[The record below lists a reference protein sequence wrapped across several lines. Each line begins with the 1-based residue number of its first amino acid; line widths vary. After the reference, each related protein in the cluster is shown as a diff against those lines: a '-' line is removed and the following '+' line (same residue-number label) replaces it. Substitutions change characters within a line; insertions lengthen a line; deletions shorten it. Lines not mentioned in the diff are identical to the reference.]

1 MLAQRRPGASAAPA
15 ACGVGRLG
23 FDKGGPAW
31 QSTRLLNG
39 ALGETGGGFVVKA
52 EWGIKRICPNC
63 GTRYYDFRKEPPTC
77 PACGTVYDPEALL
90 KSRRARPG
98 MVEELRKAPKAEPAV
113 ADFGDVAAAESE
125 EADLVPDDA
134 VEDDGAGLIE
144 DAGELG
150 EDSIEE
156 VEVETGDDEE

>member
-1 MLAQRRPGASAAPA
+1 M
-15 ACGVGRLG
+15 
-23 FDKGGPAW
+23 
-31 QSTRLLNG
+31 
-39 ALGETGGGFVVKA
+39 VKA

-98 MVEELRKAPKAEPAV
+98 MVEEVRKGAAKAKPA
-113 ADFGDVAAAESE
+113 ADFDEAGAAEGE
-125 EADLVPDDA
+125 EADLAPDDA
-134 VEDDGAGLIE
+134 VEDDGASLIE

>member
-1 MLAQRRPGASAAPA
+1 M
-15 ACGVGRLG
+15 
-23 FDKGGPAW
+23 
-31 QSTRLLNG
+31 
-39 ALGETGGGFVVKA
+39 VKA

-98 MVEELRKAPKAEPAV
+98 MVEELRKPSSKVAPPV
-113 ADFGDVAAAESE
+113 ADFGEIGPPDAD
-125 EADLVPDDA
+125 EADLVPDEA
-134 VEDDGAGLIE
+134 VEDDGAPLIE
-144 DAGELG
+144 DAAELG

>member
-1 MLAQRRPGASAAPA
+1 M
-15 ACGVGRLG
+15 
-23 FDKGGPAW
+23 
-31 QSTRLLNG
+31 
-39 ALGETGGGFVVKA
+39 VKA

-77 PACGTVYDPEALL
+77 PACGTQYDPEALL

-98 MVEELRKAPKAEPAV
+98 MVEELRKGSSKAEVPAPE
-113 ADFGDVAAAESE
+113 FGELGTGDTED
-125 EADLVPDDA
+125 ADLVPDEV

-156 VEVETGDDEE
+156 VEVETGEDEE